1 VRREAV
7 LEEEKIMFSILK
19 LGGPMV
25 WICLACGLVAFV
37 VFIERAL
44 HLHRARIRSEDFLK
58 GIFNILRRGNDKEAL
73 TICEETPGPVA
84 YLVKTAILH
93 RQDPQKTIRE
103 AVEDVSLSEISRMER
118 RLVVIA
124 TVAQIAPLLG
134 LLGTVLGM
142 AEMLIVLQ
150 QQGGL
155 IQSADLVRPL
165 MEALMATAAGLTVAI
180 PCYVA
185 FNMLVVKIDR
195 IVLDMERTKSEI
207 VAFLI
212 GPVKE
217 AEPNG
222 K

>member
-1 VRREAV
+1 
-7 LEEEKIMFSILK
+7 
-19 LGGPMV
+19 
-25 WICLACGLVAFV
+25 
-37 VFIERAL
+37 
-44 HLHRARIRSEDFLK
+44 
-58 GIFNILRRGNDKEAL
+58 
-73 TICEETPGPVA
+73 VA